1 MKKLLLVLTTLFL
14 VAGSVFAD
22 NETDEIF
29 ANMSSDEL
37 YEEQKTKTIKIVPE
51 NQHIEDK
58 NAKVELEFN
67 PMYDEVRVTYTTSFA
82 SYDQGEA
89 MNTVLAVLQDFQKE
103 HGYTKYRY
111 LQTPRESSYID
122 KNAKPK
128 RKYTVY
134 FCYVQM
140 VEKRNMKTVK
150 PGAKEGSESAEE

>member
-22 NETDEIF
+22 DETDEIF
-29 ANMSSDEL
+29 ANMSTEER

-51 NQHIEDK
+51 NQHVTDK

-122 KNAKPK
+122 KNSKPK

-140 VEKRNMKTVK
+140 VEKRNMKSVK
-150 PGAKEGSESAEE
+150 PEAKEASESAE

>member
-51 NQHIEDK
+51 NQHLEDK

-150 PGAKEGSESAEE
+150 TDAKEGSESAE

>member
-134 FCYVQM
+134 FCHVQM

-150 PGAKEGSESAEE
+150 TEGKEGSESAE

>member
-22 NETDEIF
+22 QETDEIF
-29 ANMSSDEL
+29 ENMSAEER

-51 NQHIEDK
+51 NQHTVDK

-103 HGYTKYRY
+103 HGYTKYKY
-111 LQTPRESSYID
+111 LQTPKESSYID
-122 KNAKPK
+122 KEAKPK
-128 RKYTVY
+128 KKYTVY

-140 VEKRNMKTVK
+140 VEKSNMKTVK
-150 PGAKEGSESAEE
+150 GAAKETSEAEAQ